1 LPAIAPNGIYG
12 LFLLRQPPQQV
23 ELIIGVHAGQVDHV
37 VGEVEEGAEL
47 VRSVGQSQEDVGD
60 ETGFLLP
67 FEDDIFDVFREGVVT
82 ALFAALAA
90 AAVIA
95 AESQTDV
102 ALDTDNNGALSQE
115 EAKAIP
121 GLIEQWDALDL
132 KSDGQLGAAEFASF
146 VAVETKAPAN

>member
-1 LPAIAPNGIYG
+1 MTKKIM
-12 LFLLRQPPQQV
+12 
-23 ELIIGVHAGQVDHV
+23 
-37 VGEVEEGAEL
+37 
-47 VRSVGQSQEDVGD
+47 
-60 ETGFLLP
+60 
-67 FEDDIFDVFREGVVT
+67 T

-102 ALDTDNNGALSQE
+102 ALDTDNNGSLSQE

-121 GLIEQWDALDL
+121 GLIEQWDALDVNR
-132 KSDGQLGAAEFASF
+132 DGQLDPAEFASF